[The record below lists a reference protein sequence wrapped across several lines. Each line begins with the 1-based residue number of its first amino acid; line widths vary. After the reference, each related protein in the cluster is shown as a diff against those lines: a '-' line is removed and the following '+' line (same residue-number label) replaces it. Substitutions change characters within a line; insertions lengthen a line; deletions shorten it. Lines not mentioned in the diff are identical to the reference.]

1 MIVWLTVFLLSLAGC
16 QAPPLVRETDGQAA
30 LEYVKAQVGF
40 GPRIPGTAGHR
51 RTSVWLDSLL
61 RTRADTVVVQAWT
74 HVSRVGDS
82 LPLVNLVG
90 RFNPAATR
98 RLLFLAHWDTR
109 PVADADTGSRAKQPI
124 PGANDGG
131 SGVAVLLAMAD
142 ALKKVP
148 PAIGVDLL
156 FVDGED
162 FGVFSEE
169 VDVLIGSKYYA
180 KHQLAGPAPEYA
192 VLLDMV
198 GGRGAVFRKE
208 GNSLIAAPNVVDQI
222 WSTAARLGSSN
233 YFLNETWGSITDDH
247 IPLQQAGLKAV
258 DVIAE
263 FGSGTTFPY
272 WHTVGDTVDKLAAET
287 LKTVADVMV
296 ALIREAKA
304 VK

>member
-1 MIVWLTVFLLSLAGC
+1 MTLRLNLLLFSLAGC
-16 QAPPLVRETDGQAA
+16 QTPPPAKEIDGQAA
-30 LEYVKAQVGF
+30 LRYVETQVGF

-51 RTSVWLDSLL
+51 AMAAWLDSLL
-61 RTRADTVVVQAWT
+61 RVRADSVVIQAWT
-74 HVSRVGDS
+74 HVSRTGDS
-82 LPLVNLVG
+82 LPMRNLVA

-109 PVADADTGSRAKQPI
+109 PVADADTGVRAKQPI

-148 PAIGVDLL
+148 PTIGVDLL

-162 FGVFSEE
+162 YGIFSEE

-180 KHQLAGPAPEYA
+180 RNQLPGPTPEYA

-198 GGRGAVFRKE
+198 GGKGAVFRKE
-208 GNSLIAAPNVVDQI
+208 GFSVTAAPNVVDLI
-222 WSTAARLGSSN
+222 WATAQRVGASN
-233 YFLNETWGSITDDH
+233 YFLNETGTSITDDH

-258 DVIAE
+258 DIIAE
-263 FGSGTTFPY
+263 FGAGTTYPY
-272 WHTVGDTVDKLAAET
+272 WHTAGDTVDKLAAET
-287 LKTVADVMV
+287 LKTVGDVMMV
-296 ALIREAKA
+296 LIREAKT
-304 VK
+304 VD

>member
-1 MIVWLTVFLLSLAGC
+1 MTVRLALFVLSLAGC
-16 QAPPLVRETDGQAA
+16 QSPPPVKEIDGHAA
-30 LEYVKAQVGF
+30 LRYVETQVGF
-40 GPRIPGTAGHR
+40 GPRIPGTEGHR
-51 RTSVWLDSLL
+51 RTSAWLDGLL
-61 RTRADTVVVQAWT
+61 RARADSVVVQSWI
-74 HVSRVGDS
+74 HVSRTGDS
-82 LPLVNLVG
+82 LPMKNLVA

-142 ALKKVP
+142 ALRKAP
-148 PAIGVDLL
+148 STIGVDLL

-180 KHQLAGPAPEYA
+180 KHQLAGPPPEYA

-198 GGRGAVFRKE
+198 GGKGAVFRKE
-208 GNSLIAAPNVVDQI
+208 GYSLTGAPNVVDLI
-222 WSTAARLGSSN
+222 WSTASRIGRSN
-233 YFLNETWGSITDDH
+233 YFLNETGGSITDDH

-263 FGSGTTFPY
+263 FGGGTTFPY

-287 LKTVADVMV
+287 LAAVGDVMMAV
-296 ALIREAKA
+296 IREAKDTR
-304 VK
+304 